1 MGIKKLSLKTKLGFG
16 VCDMGGNLFFTAM
29 GFWSLYY
36 LTDVV
41 SLLPAAAGFAI
52 MIGKFWDAVT
62 DPAMGYISDR
72 TKSKMGRRRPYIL
85 FGSIPLFLSMWFFFT
100 NPQIESQTLLTIWA
114 VFALCFLNTAFT
126 VVNIP
131 YSSLTPELT
140 KDYHEQSSL
149 NGFRF
154 SFAVVGTILGAAI
167 VLPILSL
174 FSNESKGFS
183 VVGFIMGL
191 VMLVTALITVF
202 SVKENPPSLDTIPKE
217 SFFKTYS
224 AVFKNRAYLL
234 LIITYALN
242 VLALNLLQGILV
254 YYFEY
259 VLHAKDQTQLALVIL
274 LLVTMITIAPTVFL
288 SKKIGKRLTY
298 QLGLGIIA
306 IGCLIIFLLGHIFG
320 YSFVYVIMFFIG
332 IGLGIAFAAPWAM
345 VPDTVE
351 WDAIQ
356 TGERKEGIYYGMWTF
371 FSKVGQALSIGF
383 MGLLLNASGYLPN
396 IMQGEKTIF
405 VIRLLVGPI
414 PAFIFL
420 LAILTLAIYPIT
432 EKVYNEMMKGKET
445 S

>member
-1 MGIKKLSLKTKLGFG
+1 MAKKLSVKTKMGFG
-16 VCDMGGNLFFTAM
+16 ICDMGGNLFFTAM

-72 TKSKMGRRRPYIL
+72 TKHKMGRRRPYIL
-85 FGSIPLFLSMWFFFT
+85 YGSIPLFLSMWFFFT
-100 NPQIESQTLLTIWA
+100 NPHLESQTLLTVWA
-114 VFALCFLNTAFT
+114 VLALCFLNTAFT
-126 VVNIP
+126 IVNVP

-140 KDYHEQSSL
+140 KDYHEQSAL
-149 NGFRF
+149 NGYRF
-154 SFAVVGTILGAAI
+154 TFAIIGTIIGAAI
-167 VLPILSL
+167 VLPILGL
-174 FSNESKGFS
+174 FSTESKGFS
-183 VVGFIMGL
+183 AAGFIMGL
-191 VMLVTALITVF
+191 VMLITALITTF
-202 SVKENPPSLDTIPKE
+202 SVKENPPALESIPKE
-217 SFFKTYS
+217 GFFKTYS
-224 AVFKNRAYLL
+224 AVFKNKAYLL

-306 IGCLIIFLLGHIFG
+306 VGCLIIFLFGHIFG

>member
-1 MGIKKLSLKTKLGFG
+1 M
-16 VCDMGGNLFFTAM
+16 
-29 GFWSLYY
+29 
-36 LTDVV
+36 
-41 SLLPAAAGFAI
+41 
-52 MIGKFWDAVT
+52 
-62 DPAMGYISDR
+62 
-72 TKSKMGRRRPYIL
+72 
-85 FGSIPLFLSMWFFFT
+85 
-100 NPQIESQTLLTIWA
+100 
-114 VFALCFLNTAFT
+114 
-126 VVNIP
+126 
-131 YSSLTPELT
+131 
-140 KDYHEQSSL
+140 
-149 NGFRF
+149 
-154 SFAVVGTILGAAI
+154 
-167 VLPILSL
+167 
-174 FSNESKGFS
+174 
-183 VVGFIMGL
+183 
-191 VMLVTALITVF
+191 
-202 SVKENPPSLDTIPKE
+202 
-217 SFFKTYS
+217 
-224 AVFKNRAYLL
+224 FKNRAYLL

>member
-1 MGIKKLSLKTKLGFG
+1 MAKKLSFKTKMGFG
-16 VCDMGGNLFFTAM
+16 VCDMGGNLFFTAI

-41 SLLPAAAGFAI
+41 SLGAAAAGFAI

>member
-1 MGIKKLSLKTKLGFG
+1 MAKKLSFKTKMGFG
-16 VCDMGGNLFFTAM
+16 VCDMGGNLFFTAI

-41 SLLPAAAGFAI
+41 SLGAAAAGFAI

-432 EKVYNEMMKGKET
+432 EKVYNEMMRKEK
-445 S
+445 

>member
-1 MGIKKLSLKTKLGFG
+1 MAKKLSFKTKMGFG
-16 VCDMGGNLFFTAM
+16 VCDMGGNLFFTAI

-41 SLLPAAAGFAI
+41 SLGAAAAGFAI

-202 SVKENPPSLDTIPKE
+202 P
-217 SFFKTYS
+217 
-224 AVFKNRAYLL
+224 
-234 LIITYALN
+234 
-242 VLALNLLQGILV
+242 
-254 YYFEY
+254 
-259 VLHAKDQTQLALVIL
+259 
-274 LLVTMITIAPTVFL
+274 
-288 SKKIGKRLTY
+288 
-298 QLGLGIIA
+298 
-306 IGCLIIFLLGHIFG
+306 
-320 YSFVYVIMFFIG
+320 
-332 IGLGIAFAAPWAM
+332 
-345 VPDTVE
+345 
-351 WDAIQ
+351 
-356 TGERKEGIYYGMWTF
+356 
-371 FSKVGQALSIGF
+371 
-383 MGLLLNASGYLPN
+383 
-396 IMQGEKTIF
+396 
-405 VIRLLVGPI
+405 
-414 PAFIFL
+414 
-420 LAILTLAIYPIT
+420 
-432 EKVYNEMMKGKET
+432 
-445 S
+445 